1 MIMDKPKYKIILA
14 DDHDILLDSLEGLLS
29 SEDDLEII
37 GKVNSGLELIE
48 RVNISVPDLC
58 IVDMDM
64 PGMNGLVASENLLAK
79 YPDIKIM
86 ILSMHSESS
95 LIKNMVKL
103 GICGYLT
110 KTTDRDEFVF
120 AIRQILKGKSYFS
133 NKILEAVAK
142 EDSPGAGQDDLSKI
156 SALSERER
164 EIVQLVC
171 EGLTN
176 KQIGEKLFVSH
187 KTVDNHRTNIMRKLE
202 VRNVVELIRF
212 CIRTGI
218 AD

>member
-1 MIMDKPKYKIILA
+1 MEKEKLKIILA
-14 DDHDILLDSLEGLLS
+14 DDHEILLDSLEGLLS
-29 SEDDLEII
+29 KEDDLEII

-64 PGMNGLVASENLLAK
+64 PGMNGMVASEKLLAE

-86 ILSMHSESS
+86 ILSMHSETS

-103 GICGYLT
+103 GISGYLT
-110 KTTDRDEFVF
+110 KTTDRDEFIF

-142 EDSPGAGQDDLSKI
+142 DGVWGSLAHSL
-156 SALSERER
+156 
-164 EIVQLVC
+164 
-171 EGLTN
+171 
-176 KQIGEKLFVSH
+176 
-187 KTVDNHRTNIMRKLE
+187 
-202 VRNVVELIRF
+202 
-212 CIRTGI
+212 
-218 AD
+218 